1 MKPLR
6 LSVKV
11 DWIEE
16 IEADVAQ
23 LEAEV
28 FGDFSDDVGLACSGR
43 PPEKCGALALDEVRE
58 GRRYLRWAHEIHL
71 LVKGKTKKKWTPRQD
86 SNLHFTLRRCELYP
100 LSYWEVCVTAVLERD
115 CRSRR

>member
-16 IEADVAQ
+16 SEADVAQ

-28 FGDFSDDVGLACSGR
+28 FGDFGDDVGLACARR
-43 PPEKCGALALDEVRE
+43 PPKKCRALTLDEVRE
-58 GRRYLRWAHEIHL
+58 GRRYL
-71 LVKGKTKKKWTPRQD
+71 
-86 SNLHFTLRRCELYP
+86 
-100 LSYWEVCVTAVLERD
+100 
-115 CRSRR
+115 